1 MMITFTLLLLAMAQT
16 PPTPPLRSLEKGA
29 MSQISNAQQVAVT
42 DRDAWVQLWRAHAP
56 DRPLPN
62 VDFTREMVAGVF
74 MGERSRGGYAI
85 EIVGYREER
94 GSVVVQ
100 YRETVPA
107 RDAITAQV
115 IVSPYHLVALPKR
128 TGTVTF
134 EKL

>member
-1 MMITFTLLLLAMAQT
+1 MTGMLALLLLAVAQA
-16 PPTPPLRSLEKGA
+16 PLTPPLRSIDKGQ
-29 MSQISNAQQVAVT
+29 MSQISMAQQVAVT
-42 DRDAWVQLWRAHAP
+42 DRDKWTALWRAHAP
-56 DRPLPN
+56 DKPLPN
-62 VDFTREMVAGVF
+62 VDFSREMVAAVF
-74 MGERSRGGYAI
+74 MGERTRGGFAV

-94 GSVVVQ
+94 GMVIVQ

-115 IVSPYHLVALPKR
+115 IVSPYHLVVLPKR